1 MTDQYCYPARE
12 VWCSNTDVWRFVL
25 VRYVPILAALNLLW
39 EVAQLPLYTLWFEAP
54 PTYIAFA
61 VFHCTVGDILIGTGA
76 LLSALIVTRAR
87 TLRDWRWTR
96 IGVVSIALGLAYTT
110 VSEWMNTA
118 ISAGWTY
125 SEWMPVLPF
134 VPIGL
139 SPLLQW
145 LIVPTAALAL
155 SRKFTFRHPTPHEAT
170 LNLGDLS

>member
-12 VWCSNTDVWRFVL
+12 VWCSNTEVWRFVL

-39 EVAQLPLYTLWFEAP
+39 ELAQLPLYTLWFEASP
-54 PTYIAFA
+54 AYIAFA

-76 LLSALIVTRAR
+76 LLSALIATRAT

-96 IGVVSIALGLAYTT
+96 IGVASIAFGLAYTAL
-110 VSEWMNTA
+110 SELTNTS
-118 ISAGWTY
+118 ISASWTY

-145 LIVPTAALAL
+145 LIVPAATLAL
-155 SRKFTFRHPTPHEAT
+155 SRQFIFPD
-170 LNLGDLS
+170 LNRKS

>member
-1 MTDQYCYPARE
+1 MIDQYRYPARD
-12 VWCSNTDVWRFVL
+12 VWCSNADVWRFVL
-25 VRYVPILAALNLLW
+25 VRYLPILAALNLLW

-54 PTYIAFA
+54 AIYITFA
-61 VFHCTVGDILIGTGA
+61 VFHCTVGDILIGTSA

-96 IGVVSIALGLAYTT
+96 IGGISIALGLAYTAL
-110 VSEWMNTA
+110 SEWMNTA

-125 SEWMPVLPF
+125 SEWMPILPF

-145 LIVPTAALAL
+145 LIVPAATLVL
-155 SRKFTFRHPTPHEAT
+155 SRRRMLPNSAPNEVT
-170 LNLGDLS
+170 LNPGDLS